1 MSHGVGT
8 INQMKSQT
16 LAGIFCISILTLLH
30 PVFAAPADSKSRPN
44 VLLILTDDQGFG
56 DAAFQGNPN
65 LKTPNLDALAAS
77 GVRFTDFIASP
88 TCSPTRAALM
98 TGRHEFRS
106 SVTHTIEGRN
116 LLRAGVPIMA
126 DAFKKAGYRTGIFGK
141 WHLGESSV
149 FHPNDRG
156 FDHSLLIGGGGVGQT
171 PDYWGSTMFDPYLQ
185 ENGEWKPFKG
195 YMTDVFVSEAQRW
208 IEKDK
213 KPWFCYIPLNAPHGP
228 HQISDEWAAPYR
240 AMGLKEEVAKFYGMI
255 ANIDAQVGKL
265 LESFAKNG
273 LDRNTVVIFMGD
285 NGSSMADFSGGL
297 RASKACPYQGG
308 VRVPAVFS
316 WEGRF
321 PAGSTVNTLA
331 GMYDVLPTLG
341 EICGLDLSKF
351 PKTDGRSLL
360 PILIAGKQPAD
371 WTDRTIPMHVA
382 RWPSGTTVDKL
393 PFKSS
398 SIRNQRY
405 SLVNGKELY
414 DLQADPGESKDIS
427 KENPEVSESLRA
439 TYLEWWDGVKGDALT
454 LQPLFMG
461 RPGQGPVELTLMDWQ
476 PSQTTKEPLNGGAG
490 CSQDI
495 VKAWISGG
503 KAAGVDGATGGWMMH
518 NETAGNYELEIR
530 QHPVGVGD
538 DTPFSEGEAT
548 LDIGGEHFAQKIAKG
563 DVVVRM
569 NVEIP
574 AGDLFFEP
582 LISGQR
588 PSGKPQGAYFCR
600 IAPVAAGTKK

>member
-1 MSHGVGT
+1 MSYGAGT

-16 LAGIFCISILTLLH
+16 LAGIICISMLTLLH
-30 PVFAAPADSKSRPN
+30 PIFAAPADSKSRPN

-56 DAAFQGNPN
+56 DAAFQGNPH
-65 LKTPNLDALAAS
+65 LKTPNLDALAAG

-88 TCSPTRAALM
+88 TCSPTRATLM

-149 FHPNDRG
+149 FHPRDRG

-185 ENGEWKPFKG
+185 ENGQWKPFKG
-195 YMTDVFVSEAQRW
+195 YMTDIFVSEAQRW
-208 IEKDK
+208 IEKDN
-213 KPWFCYIPLNAPHGP
+213 KPWFCYMPLNAPHGP

-265 LESFAKNG
+265 LESFAKDG

-297 RASKACPYQGG
+297 RGSKACPYQGG

-316 WEGRF
+316 WKGRF

-331 GMYDVLPTLG
+331 GIYDVLPTLG

-360 PILIAGKQPAD
+360 PILLAAKQPAD

-382 RWPSGTTVDKL
+382 RWPSGTPVEKL
-393 PFKSS
+393 TFMGS

-427 KENPEVSESLRA
+427 KENPEVTETLRA
-439 TYLEWWDGVKGDALT
+439 TYLDWWNGVKDDALT
-454 LQPLFMG
+454 LQPQFMG

-476 PSQTTKEPLNGGAG
+476 PSHITKEPLNGGAG
-490 CSQDI
+490 CSQDV

-503 KAAGVDGATGGWMMH
+503 KAGGVDGATGGWMMH

-530 QHPVGVGD
+530 QHPAGVGD

-548 LDIGGEHFAQKIAKG
+548 LDIGGKNFAQKITKG

-600 IAPVAAGTKK
+600 IAPVAEGTRK